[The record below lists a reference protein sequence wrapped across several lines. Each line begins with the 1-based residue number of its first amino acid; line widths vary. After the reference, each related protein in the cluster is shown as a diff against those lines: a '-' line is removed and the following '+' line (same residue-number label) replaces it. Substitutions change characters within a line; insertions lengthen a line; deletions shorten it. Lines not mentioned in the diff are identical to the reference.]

1 MEGWSEARVNEFK
14 EYLTK
19 VVCAYD
25 GVKQFVREVIHSF
38 EEEYPEGE
46 TGE

>member
-1 MEGWSEARVNEFK
+1 MEGWSEERVDDFK
-14 EYLTK
+14 RYLVK

-25 GVKQFVREVIHSF
+25 SVKEFVQDVIRSF

-46 TGE
+46 TGD